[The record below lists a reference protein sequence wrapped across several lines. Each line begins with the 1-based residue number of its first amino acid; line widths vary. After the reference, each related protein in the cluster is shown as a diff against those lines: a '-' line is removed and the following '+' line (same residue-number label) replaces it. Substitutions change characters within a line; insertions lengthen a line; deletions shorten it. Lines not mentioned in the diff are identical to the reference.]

1 MSNEELAMLIQQGH
15 TEYISQLWDN
25 LYRLIYKLCYA
36 MYRKNSDRFSHYG
49 ITADDIIQQSYF
61 GFLAAVKAYSPDKG
75 FKLTS
80 YLHYHL
86 VNCVRPLLT
95 KDALNKARALMCL
108 WAKKKTPKSRSFC
121 PMSIQPSR
129 STTWSNR
136 ASIPSFTL

>member
-1 MSNEELAMLIQQGH
+1 MTNEELALLIQQGH
-15 TEYISQLWDN
+15 TEYIPQLWDN

-49 ITADDIIQQSYF
+49 ITADDVLQQSYF

-95 KDALNKARALMCL
+95 KDALNKSESLNVL
-108 WAKKKTPKSRSFC
+108 VGEEENTEKQELLPDEH
-121 PMSIQPSR
+121 
-129 STTWSNR
+129 STEPFDNVEQ
-136 ASIPSFTL
+136 